1 MIEPHINEAELRKK
15 IIELFEYR
23 LFPQLMESSEAGY
36 GIKNIFLENLI
47 QLQTNIYHLDAHLEA
62 HWETNPHLLSLHWD
76 SIKSAL
82 AIFEVPAEQYHAYL
96 NHIKKYEK
104 HELELRLGKSPL
116 RFEMEYF
123 YFYKSCDVKL
133 LRRLMYEKFQLAP
146 ACGRLSDWRY
156 YDLVTEVNDDVED
169 LFEDLDFI
177 NGNRFLISLLYYDK
191 EKSKQIFSD
200 FLDGIGVKA
209 KDKHKNSTGLYSDV
223 IYEVTMKRISE
234 TKVLLDQRIDDIN
247 EEQWKASR
255 LFKHQIILQ
264 K

>member
-15 IIELFEYR
+15 IVELFDYR
-23 LFPQLMESSEAGY
+23 LFPQLLEAGHVDDAEQSS
-36 GIKNIFLENLI
+36 FLENLI
-47 QLQTNIYHLDAHLEA
+47 QLQTQIYYLDAHLEA
-62 HWETNPHLLSLHWD
+62 NWETDLQKLNFHWD
-76 SIKSAL
+76 RIKSSLAL
-82 AIFEVPAEQYHAYL
+82 FNVSVDQYHSYL

-104 HELELRLGKSPL
+104 HELELRFGKSPL

-133 LRRLMYEKFQLAP
+133 LRRLMYEKFQLTP

-156 YDLVTEVNDDVED
+156 YDLVTEVNDDIED

-177 NGNRFLISLLYYDK
+177 NGNRFLISLLYYSK
-191 EKSKQIFSD
+191 IKSKQIFSD
-200 FLDGIGVKA
+200 FLDEIGAKA
-209 KDKHKNSTGLYSDV
+209 KDKHNSSTGLYRNV
-223 IYEVTMKRISE
+223 IYDVTLKRISE
-234 TKVLLDQRIDDIN
+234 TKVLLDQRIDEIN
-247 EEQWKASR
+247 EEQWSASR